1 MDFSAKFDD
10 LQRRVADAQAAAQ
23 AAATESRDQL
33 KQRIHQAQDDVEVA
47 VDDTKQQ
54 AGVAADEARSK
65 WAQMMADAAAR
76 REDVKAKI
84 DKRTRELDAK
94 SAAKEA
100 DWAESDA
107 FAALDYAGWTL
118 SSARL
123 AVLDAIYARSY
134 ADERADDAA
143 SQ

>member
-1 MDFSAKFDD
+1 MDFTGQFDD
-10 LQRRVADAQAAAQ
+10 LQKRAAEAKAATQ
-23 AAATESRDQL
+23 AAATETRDRL
-33 KQRIHQAQDDVEVA
+33 KQRIDEAQDDL
-47 VDDTKQQ
+47 DQ
-54 AGVAADEARSK
+54 AAADTEQKSREATAATQSK

-76 REDVKAKI
+76 RDDIKAKI

-100 DWAESDA
+100 DWAEGDA
-107 FAALDYAGWTL
+107 LAALDYAGWTL

-123 AVLDAIYARSY
+123 AVLDAIDARAY
-134 ADERADDAA
+134 ADERAKDAA

>member
-1 MDFSAKFDD
+1 
-10 LQRRVADAQAAAQ
+10 V
-23 AAATESRDQL
+23 
-33 KQRIHQAQDDVEVA
+33 
-47 VDDTKQQ
+47 
-54 AGVAADEARSK
+54 GVAGRK

-76 REDVKAKI
+76 REDIKAKI

-94 SAAKEA
+94 SSAKEA

-134 ADERADDAA
+134 ADERAKDAA

>member
-76 REDVKAKI
+76 REDIKAKI

-134 ADERADDAA
+134 ADERANDAA

>member
-1 MDFSAKFDD
+1 MDFSSQFDD
-10 LQRRVADAQAAAQ
+10 LQNRLAEAKVSAQ
-23 AAATESRDQL
+23 AAATESRDRL
-33 KQRIHQAQDDVEVA
+33 GQRIDQAQDDL
-47 VDDTKQQ
+47 DQ
-54 AGVAADEARSK
+54 AAADTEQKAREATAATQSK

-76 REDVKAKI
+76 REDIKAKI

-123 AVLDAIYARSY
+123 AVLDAIYARLY
-134 ADERADDAA
+134 ADERANDAA

>member
-1 MDFSAKFDD
+1 MGTDEGRRRRPRDD
-10 LQRRVADAQAAAQ
+10 
-23 AAATESRDQL
+23 
-33 KQRIHQAQDDVEVA
+33 I
-47 VDDTKQQ
+47 
-54 AGVAADEARSK
+54 
-65 WAQMMADAAAR
+65 
-76 REDVKAKI
+76 KAKI

-94 SAAKEA
+94 AATKEA

-134 ADERADDAA
+134 ADERAKAA
-143 SQ
+143 SPQ

>member
-54 AGVAADEARSK
+54 AGVTADEARSK

-134 ADERADDAA
+134 ADERAKDAA